1 MKTKYIFFFIT
12 NCLGLN
18 FYDFR
23 APFSLIFLIQ
33 FIIQIISFYLIF
45 YYPIFLV
52 PKSWYWGN
60 GIYSVT
66 QTYQSIFP
74 LLIQNFLIIKAYVM
88 RNQQKFIALKLRPK
102 FTQKD
107 GKCERKFIYRIF
119 LIILARVLK
128 CCFSINWNS
137 GIFYFQTTFAELIY
151 SSNDLM
157 FVYYVEL
164 MIEYLDFIN
173 HKVEMMRTQ
182 NDLKIIKQEIFEVFK
197 LKRMIIDR
205 YSIDIFITI
214 LYNFIL
220 AIISFYWVVMR
231 LIFNHLK
238 MFHSFGTFMHFPTP
252 FFIYWLLFS
261 RCEKFYLKVRHKI
274 K

>member
-1 MKTKYIFFFIT
+1 MNIRYIFCFIT

-23 APFSLIFLIQ
+23 VPFSVFLLFQLFIQLIN
-33 FIIQIISFYLIF
+33 FYVIL
-45 YYPIFLV
+45 YYPIILA
-52 PKSWYWGN
+52 PQPWYWGH
-60 GIYSVT
+60 GIYGVT

-74 LLIQNFLIIKAYVM
+74 LLIQNFLIIRAFLM
-88 RNQQKFIALKLRPK
+88 RNQQKFIPLKLRPTFIQENENCETK
-102 FTQKD
+102 FV
-107 GKCERKFIYRIF
+107 YRMC
-119 LIILARVLK
+119 LIIFVRVSK
-128 CCFSINWNS
+128 YCFSFHWSS

-173 HKVEMMRTQ
+173 HKVKLMKTQ
-182 NDLKIIKQEIFEVFK
+182 NDLKIIKQEIFEIFK
-197 LKRMIIDR
+197 LKRKILDR

-214 LYNFIL
+214 SYNFIL
-220 AIISFYWVVMR
+220 SIISFYWVVMR

-238 MFHSFGTFMHFPTP
+238 KFHSFGTFMHFPIP
-252 FFIYWLLFS
+252 IFIYWLLFS
-261 RCEKFYLKVRHKI
+261 RCEKFYLKVSI
-274 K
+274 